1 MSSFSLSKDQ
11 IELRESTSCFAREH
25 LIDDIVER
33 DRLQIFSRDLWERC
47 GLEKLQGLPV
57 PQSYGGRGLDPL
69 STAAAL
75 EGLGYGCK
83 DSGLAFSIA
92 AHLLAC
98 VVPIWKHGDES
109 LKQRYLADLCSGK
122 KIAVNAM
129 TEPHSGSDAF
139 SMQTVAVSANDGFI
153 LSGTKTLATN
163 APLADVGL
171 VYAMTDPRKGYYGGV
186 TAFVVD
192 IPSAGLRRG
201 PNLEKS
207 GLRTVPFGEIVF
219 EDCFVPAKNVV
230 GKTGGGA
237 QIFAES
243 MDWERGLLG
252 AIHVGT
258 MQRLMELAIERA
270 RTRKQ
275 FGQSIGKFQSVSH
288 RIADMKVRLEAARL
302 MVYHTATLLD
312 ATRSVSLDAAIA
324 KLFVSESLMET
335 AIDTVRTFGGWGLL
349 TSNEVERALR
359 DSVASTLY
367 SGTSD
372 MQRNVI
378 ARWMGL

>member
-1 MSSFSLSKDQ
+1 MSPFSLSKDQ
-11 IELRESTSCFAREH
+11 IELRESTSSFAREH
-25 LIDDIVER
+25 LVDDIVER
-33 DRLQIFSRDLWERC
+33 DRLQKFSRELWERC
-47 GLEKLQGLPV
+47 GLERLQGLPV

-75 EGLGYGCK
+75 EGLGYGCP

-109 LKQRYLADLCSGK
+109 LKERYLADLCSGR

-129 TEPHSGSDAF
+129 TEPQSGSDAF
-139 SMQTVAVSANDGFI
+139 SMQTVAVSTEDGFV
-153 LSGTKTLATN
+153 LNGTKTLATN

-192 IPSAGLRRG
+192 IPSAGLRTG

-219 EDCFVPAKNVV
+219 EDCFVPVQNVV
-230 GKTGGGA
+230 GKPGGGG

-275 FGQSIGKFQSVSH
+275 FGQPIGKFQSVSH

-302 MVYHTATLLD
+302 MVYHTAARLE

-349 TSNEVERALR
+349 TSNEVERAMR

>member
-1 MSSFSLSKDQ
+1 MSPFSLSKDQ
-11 IELRESTSCFAREH
+11 IELRESTSSFAREH
-25 LIDDIVER
+25 LVDDIVER
-33 DRLQIFSRDLWERC
+33 DRLQIFSRELWERC
-47 GLEKLQGLPV
+47 GLERLQGLPV

-75 EGLGYGCK
+75 EGLGYGCP

-109 LKQRYLADLCSGK
+109 LKERYLADLCSGR

-129 TEPHSGSDAF
+129 TEPQSGSDAF
-139 SMQTVAVSANDGFI
+139 SMQTVAVSTEDGFV
-153 LSGTKTLATN
+153 LNGTKTLATN

-192 IPSAGLRRG
+192 IPSAGLRTG

-219 EDCFVPAKNVV
+219 EDCFVPVQNVV
-230 GKTGGGA
+230 GKPGGGG

-275 FGQSIGKFQSVSH
+275 FGQPIGKFQSVSH

-302 MVYHTATLLD
+302 MVYHTAARLE

-349 TSNEVERALR
+349 TSNEVERAMR

>member
-1 MSSFSLSKDQ
+1 MSPFSLSKDQ
-11 IELRESTSCFAREH
+11 IELRESTSSFAREH
-25 LIDDIVER
+25 LVDDIVER
-33 DRLQIFSRDLWERC
+33 DRLQIFSRELWERC
-47 GLEKLQGLPV
+47 GLERLQGLPV

-75 EGLGYGCK
+75 EGLGYGCP

-109 LKQRYLADLCSGK
+109 LKERYLADLCSGR

-129 TEPHSGSDAF
+129 TEPQSGSDAF
-139 SMQTVAVSANDGFI
+139 SMQTVAVSTEDGFV
-153 LSGTKTLATN
+153 LNGTKTLATN

-192 IPSAGLRRG
+192 IPSAGLRTG

-219 EDCFVPAKNVV
+219 EDCFVPVQNVV
-230 GKTGGGA
+230 GKPGGGA

-275 FGQSIGKFQSVSH
+275 FGQPIGKFQSVSH

-302 MVYHTATLLD
+302 MVYHTAARLE

-349 TSNEVERALR
+349 TSNEVERAMR

>member
-1 MSSFSLSKDQ
+1 MSPFSLSKDQ
-11 IELRESTSCFAREH
+11 IELRESTSSFAREH
-25 LIDDIVER
+25 LVDDIVER
-33 DRLQIFSRDLWERC
+33 DRLQIFSRELWERC
-47 GLEKLQGLPV
+47 GLERLQGLPV

-75 EGLGYGCK
+75 EGLGYGCT

-109 LKQRYLADLCSGK
+109 LKERYLADLCSGR

-129 TEPHSGSDAF
+129 TEPQSGSDAF
-139 SMQTVAVSANDGFI
+139 SMQTVAVSTEDGFV
-153 LSGTKTLATN
+153 LNGTKTLATN

-192 IPSAGLRRG
+192 IPSAGLRTG

-219 EDCFVPAKNVV
+219 EDCFVPVQNVV
-230 GKTGGGA
+230 GKPGGGG

-275 FGQSIGKFQSVSH
+275 FGQPIGKFQSVSH

-302 MVYHTATLLD
+302 MVYHTAARLE

-349 TSNEVERALR
+349 TSNEVERAMR